1 MNTSTPL
8 DPRSLAH
15 RLTTVGHALHHRLF
29 AQLRDSDL
37 HPKTVFLLRAID
49 GRIDAPWVAER
60 LARGGKRVS
69 ALADRGWI
77 ISTDDGWALTDEGRA
92 VLDRLDA
99 DRSALLADVPADDL
113 ERLVAALDTIE
124 GALGLDAESGDDRG
138 PRGFGPGFGPR
149 GGFGPAF
156 GPGFGPRGGFG
167 PFGPGM
173 RRGFDP
179 DARGFDRDA
188 DGEGRRGHGGPRA
201 HDGDAEHARGERGP
215 RYGYGFGPD
224 FGHGH
229 GRGHGERGYGFGPG
243 FGHGHGRGHG
253 ERGHGFGPDFGH
265 GHGRGRGERGHG
277 FGPGFGHGRGHGDGE
292 RGHGRGHR
300 AAQRAYERGFDA
312 GFSRGRE
319 STASG
324 TPSDS
329 GRGPVAE

>member
-29 AQLRDSDL
+29 AQLRDSGL
-37 HPKTVFLLRAID
+37 HPKTVSLLRAID

-77 ISTDDGWALTDEGRA
+77 TSTDDGWALTDEGRA

-99 DRSALLADVPADDL
+99 DRSALLADVPADEL
-113 ERLVAALDTIE
+113 ERLVAALGTLE
-124 GALGLDAESGDDRG
+124 SALGLDAESGDDRG
-138 PRGFGPGFGPR
+138 RRGFGPGFGPR
-149 GGFGPAF
+149 GGF

-167 PFGPGM
+167 PFGPGE
-173 RRGFDP
+173 RYGFDP
-179 DARGFDRDA
+179 EARGFDRDA

-201 HDGDAEHARGERGP
+201 NDGDTDHARGERGA
-215 RYGYGFGPD
+215 RHGHGFGPD
-224 FGHGH
+224 FGHG
-229 GRGHGERGYGFGPG
+229 R
-243 FGHGHGRGHG
+243 GRGHG
-253 ERGHGFGPDFGH
+253 ERGHGFGPS
-265 GHGRGRGERGHG
+265 
-277 FGPGFGHGRGHGDGE
+277 FGHGRGHGDGE
-292 RGHGRGHR
+292 RGHDRGHR

-324 TPSDS
+324 TPSDME
-329 GRGPVAE
+329 RGPVAE

>member
-77 ISTDDGWALTDEGRA
+77 TSTDDGWTLTDEGRA

-113 ERLVAALDTIE
+113 ERLIAALDTLE

-201 HDGDAEHARGERGP
+201 HDGDTDHARGERGP
-215 RYGYGFGPD
+215 RHGFGPD

-229 GRGHGERGYGFGPG
+229 GRGH
-243 FGHGHGRGHG
+243 
-253 ERGHGFGPDFGH
+253 
-265 GHGRGRGERGHG
+265 
-277 FGPGFGHGRGHGDGE
+277 GE

-324 TPSDS
+324 TPSDTE
-329 GRGPVAE
+329 RGPVAE

>member
-138 PRGFGPGFGPR
+138 PRGFGLGFGPR

-201 HDGDAEHARGERGP
+201 HDGDTEHARGERGP
-215 RYGYGFGPD
+215 RHGHGVGPD
-224 FGHGH
+224 FGHSH
-229 GRGHGERGYGFGPG
+229 GRGH
-243 FGHGHGRGHG
+243 
-253 ERGHGFGPDFGH
+253 
-265 GHGRGRGERGHG
+265 GERGHG

>member
-77 ISTDDGWALTDEGRA
+77 TSTDDGWTLTDEGRA

-201 HDGDAEHARGERGP
+201 HDGDTEHARGERGP
-215 RYGYGFGPD
+215 R
-224 FGHGH
+224 H
-229 GRGHGERGYGFGPG
+229 
-243 FGHGHGRGHG
+243 
-253 ERGHGFGPDFGH
+253 GHGFGPDFGH